1 MPYTPSSMPMIKTAE
16 DVAKY
21 LEEEL
26 RRISQESYETTVLEL
41 RPIYAEPIK
50 PREGMIVYA
59 DGTSWNPGA
68 GKGVYHYTGAAW
80 SKL

>member
-1 MPYTPSSMPMIKTAE
+1 MPYNPKNASTILSVE
-16 DVAKY
+16 DLRKY
-21 LEEEL
+21 TEDEL
-26 RRISQESYETTVLEL
+26 AQISKEFAETTALEL
-41 RPIYAEPIK
+41 RPIFAEPTK

-68 GKGVYHYTGAAW
+68 GKGVYVYTGAAW